1 MSHTFPPADD
11 SRGDDSPRYGATG
24 HPAPGP
30 YDHAAPGYGTP
41 YGQGPQDTR
50 PSGAPYPGG
59 APCPTGVPGGPVE
72 PSERSMAMLAHLSMI
87 VGLLLSAGWL
97 TFVGPLVLWLVY
109 KDRSPF
115 VRQASAGAF
124 NFSLAVSVASIL
136 VWLLVITFFG
146 IPIALVLGLVVGVAS
161 IVMPI
166 LGAMRADKGQPYR
179 YPLQIPVLH

>member
-1 MSHTFPPADD
+1 
-11 SRGDDSPRYGATG
+11 
-24 HPAPGP
+24 
-30 YDHAAPGYGTP
+30 
-41 YGQGPQDTR
+41 
-50 PSGAPYPGG
+50 
-59 APCPTGVPGGPVE
+59 
-72 PSERSMAMLAHLSMI
+72 MAMLAHLSMI
-87 VGLLLSAGWL
+87 VGLVLSAGWL

-146 IPIALVLGLVVGVAS
+146 IPLALVLGLVVAVAS
-161 IVMPI
+161 IAMPI
-166 LGAMRADKGQPYR
+166 VGAMRADKGQPYH